1 MKIKTGSPAR
11 WGRNIQFSDMIL
23 FTVDANFIDEMKIG
37 RQFPGLMK
45 FYNKI
50 CFINTDLFQMW
61 CSKAWIGKLQI
72 SFNNAM
78 S

>member
-1 MKIKTGSPAR
+1 
-11 WGRNIQFSDMIL
+11 MIL

-50 CFINTDLFQMW
+50 CFINIGLVPNVVFESMDL
-61 CSKAWIGKLQI
+61 
-72 SFNNAM
+72 
-78 S
+78 

>member
-1 MKIKTGSPAR
+1 
-11 WGRNIQFSDMIL
+11 MIL

-50 CFINTDLFQMW
+50 CFINIDLFQMW
-61 CSKAWIGKLQI
+61 CLKAWICKFQI
-72 SFNNAM
+72 SFNLAVCLKKRLYGLFVIFLNTL
-78 S
+78 

>member
-1 MKIKTGSPAR
+1 
-11 WGRNIQFSDMIL
+11 MIL

-50 CFINTDLFQMW
+50 FALLILT
-61 CSKAWIGKLQI
+61 CSKCGVRKHGFVNFRSLSIWQYVLKKDFMDYLLF
-72 SFNNAM
+72 S
-78 S
+78 

>member
-1 MKIKTGSPAR
+1 
-11 WGRNIQFSDMIL
+11 MIL

-61 CSKAWIGKLQI
+61 CSKAWIGKL
-72 SFNNAM
+72 
-78 S
+78 

>member
-1 MKIKTGSPAR
+1 
-11 WGRNIQFSDMIL
+11 MIL

-50 CFINTDLFQMW
+50 CFINIVPTVVFESMDL
-61 CSKAWIGKLQI
+61 
-72 SFNNAM
+72 
-78 S
+78 